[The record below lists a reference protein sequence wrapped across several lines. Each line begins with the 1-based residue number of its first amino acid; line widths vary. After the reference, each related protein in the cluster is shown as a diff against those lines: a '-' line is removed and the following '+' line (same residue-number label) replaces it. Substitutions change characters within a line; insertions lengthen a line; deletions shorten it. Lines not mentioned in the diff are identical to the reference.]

1 MQREKNHRL
10 QGWMTEQD
18 LRAHDLAEQVNEA
31 IGAFTGQPG
40 KATERTVFRW
50 LSGENR
56 WPQARFR
63 KALEQVTGLSLA
75 DLGFVPTSRREATTA
90 RERQEDPM
98 RRRHFFGVATGAAFA
113 LGAADPVSAARRPT
127 VGLRDVE
134 PLRAELMKLWRLD
147 DQHGG
152 SVTLEAKAASL
163 AQRTLGL
170 QRNGSA
176 HQRIRCRLYALAAA
190 FTATAMWAAVDSRR
204 MRAAQRYLD
213 EAVKL
218 AGLSGD
224 GEVQHQTWRYAAML
238 ATQRGDYAEA
248 MAASEAAVNT
258 QVHRSDHL
266 YKSISHS
273 RLALSAANAGE
284 RARARRAL
292 DRAVEAFDR
301 ADPGAWR
308 SASVAYYTH
317 AELHG
322 LTGIVHYR
330 LGDPER
336 AEYHVHQCLAE
347 LRPDQHRNR
356 AYYTAQAALF
366 QAAQGDLE
374 QAVETA
380 ARVIA
385 PADATSGRIPHLLGT
400 FTSALNMTAP
410 DARVTRDW
418 NTRVRDAHHP

>member
-1 MQREKNHRL
+1 MEREKNDRL
-10 QGWMTEQD
+10 HSWLSDQD
-18 LRAHDLAEQVNEA
+18 LRAYELAEQVNEA
-31 IGAFTGQPG
+31 IRVFSGQPG

-63 KALEQVTGLSLA
+63 KALEQVTGLSIT
-75 DLGFVPTSRREATTA
+75 DLGFVPTSRRESIAA
-90 RERQEDPM
+90 AARQEDPM
-98 RRRHFFGVATGAAFA
+98 HRRHFFGVATGTALA
-113 LGAADPVSAARRPT
+113 LGAAGPSAASRPT

-134 PLRAELMKLWRLD
+134 HLRAELMKLWRLD

-152 SVTLEAKAASL
+152 SVTLEAKAVSL

-176 HQRIRCRLYALAAA
+176 HQRIRSRLYALAAA

-204 MRAAQRYLD
+204 MRDGQRYLD

-238 ATQRGDYAEA
+238 ATQRGDYTEA
-248 MAASEAAVNT
+248 MAASEAAMST
-258 QVHRSDHL
+258 QAHRADHL

-284 RARARRAL
+284 QTRAKRAL
-292 DRAVEAFDR
+292 DRAIAAFDR
-301 ADPGAWR
+301 ADPEAGR
-308 SASVAYYTH
+308 SASVAYYTR

-330 LGDPER
+330 LGDPEL

-347 LRPDQHRNR
+347 LRQDQHRNR

-374 QAVETA
+374 QAVDTA
-380 ARVIA
+380 ARVI
-385 PADATSGRIPHLLGT
+385 PPVDATSGRIPHLLGT
-400 FTSALNMTAP
+400 FTSALNMKAP
-410 DARVTRDW
+410 DARVTREW
-418 NTRVRDAHHP
+418 NRRVRTAQHP